1 MGQNHFMRLGVID
14 QSVEGWAAGRSYTKS
29 LLLGLAKALAKR
41 PDIEAVF
48 LSRDSSLT
56 PPSSFKVEKFP
67 DQLSRRTSKKWLRRR
82 DLDVVFP
89 IRDFSISPKICPSIG
104 WIPDFQHEY
113 LAEYTSGSHL
123 KFMRSLVGH
132 LTKNCALILL
142 SSETSKKQFETHFP
156 DFKHKSRV
164 ASFTSNLWAE
174 KLSENPV
181 ATIRKYN
188 LPSDYGLVANQF
200 WAHKN
205 HKVLPEALKILKSR
219 NAEVDLVLTGVPAD
233 FRDPENQTISQL
245 FQACREFD
253 VHRQIHF
260 LGKVP
265 YLEMVNL
272 MRGSNFVLQ
281 PSLWEGWSTSIE
293 DAKALGK
300 ALICSDLEVH
310 KEQMPEADGFFNPSS
325 PDELASVLE
334 RCFRNSGEGWNGEKE
349 TRALSTYE
357 ERAGQFGEKLLK
369 IADEIAKRKNT
380 HFFRAF
386 FRKK

>member
-1 MGQNHFMRLGVID
+1 
-14 QSVEGWAAGRSYTKS
+14 
-29 LLLGLAKALAKR
+29 
-41 PDIEAVF
+41 
-48 LSRDSSLT
+48 
-56 PPSSFKVEKFP
+56 
-67 DQLSRRTSKKWLRRR
+67 
-82 DLDVVFP
+82 
-89 IRDFSISPKICPSIG
+89 
-104 WIPDFQHEY
+104 
-113 LAEYTSGSHL
+113 
-123 KFMRSLVGH
+123 
-132 LTKNCALILL
+132 
-142 SSETSKKQFETHFP
+142 
-156 DFKHKSRV
+156 
-164 ASFTSNLWAE
+164 
-174 KLSENPV
+174 
-181 ATIRKYN
+181 
-188 LPSDYGLVANQF
+188 
-200 WAHKN
+200 
-205 HKVLPEALKILKSR
+205 
-219 NAEVDLVLTGVPAD
+219 
-233 FRDPENQTISQL
+233 
-245 FQACREFD
+245 
-253 VHRQIHF
+253 
-260 LGKVP
+260 
-265 YLEMVNL
+265 MVNL